1 MAGQVWSVSTSG
13 GYMYADNL
21 SRQLRM
27 SVQPIVKF
35 RQFCDVKDAAHQG
48 LNRGDT
54 FHWNV
59 YSDVSTQGTTL
70 TETSTI
76 PETSFTI
83 SQGTMTITEAG
94 NSVPWTGKLDDLSEQ
109 PVSEVV
115 RKVLKTDAKKAF
127 DNLASAQF
135 NSAVLRVVP
144 TAGTSATAVTLTTN
158 GTATLTN
165 TKAMGTD
172 HVKAIVDVM
181 KERNIPAYTG
191 DDYYAIAWPTT
202 FRTMKNDMESIRQ
215 YVDQGFRMIMN
226 GEVGR
231 FDGVRFVEQTFKA
244 KGSIGT
250 AATTWTEGLSD
261 WCVFFGEDTVAEAV
275 AVPEEI
281 RGKIPGDFGRDRG
294 IAWYYLGGFG
304 IVHTQAAQTRIVIWD
319 SAAQEDYYELFTTK
333 SLLLHFPT

>member
-27 SVQPIVKF
+27 AVQPIVKF

-48 LNRGDT
+48 LHRGDT

-59 YSDVSTQGTTL
+59 YSDVSTQGSTL
-70 TETSTI
+70 VETNTI

-83 SQGTMTITEAG
+83 AQGTMTITEAG

-135 NSAVLRVVP
+135 NSAALRVVP

-202 FRTMKNDMESIRQ
+202 FRTMKNDMESIKQ

-226 GEVGR
+226 GEIGR

-250 AATTWTEGLSD
+250 LGSAWSEGLSD
-261 WCVFFGEDTVAEAV
+261 WVVFFGEDTVAEAV

-304 IVHTQAAQTRIVIWD
+304 IVHTQAAQSRIVIWD
-319 SAAQEDYYELFTTK
+319 SAG
-333 SLLLHFPT
+333 

>member
-27 SVQPIVKF
+27 AVQPIVKF

-127 DNLASAQF
+127 DNLAATQF
-135 NSAVLRVVP
+135 DAAKLRVVP
-144 TAGTSATAVTLTTN
+144 TAGTSTTALTLTTN
-158 GTATLTN
+158 GVCAINNNVALQ
-165 TKAMGTD
+165 KE
-172 HVKAIVDVM
+172 HVKLVVDTM
-181 KERNIPAYTG
+181 KERNIPAYSG
-191 DDYYAIAWPTT
+191 DDYYAIAWPSTW
-202 FRTMKNDMESIRQ
+202 RTLKDNLEDIKQ
-215 YVDQGFRMIMN
+215 YIDQGFQMIMN
-226 GEVGR
+226 GEIGR
-231 FDGVRFVEQTFKA
+231 YDGVRFVEQTHKA
-244 KGSIGT
+244 KASIGT
-250 AATTWTEGLSD
+250 ATSAWTNGKSD
-261 WCVFFGEDTVAEAV
+261 WAVFFGEDTVAEAV

-304 IVHTQAAQTRIVIWD
+304 IVHTQAAQSRIVIWD
-319 SAAQEDYYELFTTK
+319 SAA
-333 SLLLHFPT
+333 

>member
-1 MAGQVWSVSTSG
+1 MAGQVWSVKTSG
-13 GYMYADNL
+13 GYMYALNL

-27 SVQPIVKF
+27 AVQPIVKF

-48 LNRGDT
+48 LHRGDT

-59 YSDVSTQGTTL
+59 FSDVGTQGTTL
-70 TETSTI
+70 TETNTL

-83 SQGTMTITEAG
+83 AQGTMTITEAG

-109 PVSEVV
+109 PVAEVI

-127 DNLASAQF
+127 DNLASAEF
-135 NSAVLRVVP
+135 NKAALRVAP
-144 TAGTSATAVTLTTN
+144 TSGTSATEVTLTTN
-158 GTATLTN
+158 SVCAITN
-165 TKAMGTD
+165 TLAMSNN
-172 HVKAIVDVM
+172 HVKSIVDVM

-191 DDYYAIAWPTT
+191 DDYYCIAWPTT
-202 FRTMKNDMESIRQ
+202 FRAFKDDIETLKS

-226 GEVGR
+226 GEIGR
-231 FDGVRFVEQTFKA
+231 YDGVRFVEQTFKA

-250 AATTWTEGLSD
+250 AATAWAQGKSD
-261 WCVFFGEDTVAEAV
+261 WVVFFGEDTVAEAV

-281 RGKIPGDFGRDRG
+281 RGKIPGDYGRDRG

-304 IVHTQAAQTRIVIWD
+304 IVHTQAAQNRIVIWD
-319 SAAQEDYYELFTTK
+319 SSA
-333 SLLLHFPT
+333 

>member
-1 MAGQVWSVSTSG
+1 MAGQVWSVNTSG
-13 GYMYADNL
+13 GYMYALNL

-27 SVQPIVKF
+27 AVQPIVKF

-48 LNRGDT
+48 LHRGDT

-59 YSDVSTQGTTL
+59 FSDVGTQGSTL
-70 TETSTI
+70 VETNTI

-109 PVSEVV
+109 PVAEVI

-127 DNLASAQF
+127 DNLAATQF
-135 NSAVLRVVP
+135 NAAALRVVP
-144 TAGTSATAVTLTTN
+144 TAGTSLTAITLTTN

-165 TKAMGTD
+165 NVALGTS
-172 HVKAIVDVM
+172 HVKLIVDTM

-191 DDYYAIAWPTT
+191 DDYYSIAWPSTY
-202 FRTMKNDMESIRQ
+202 RTMKDDLEGIKQ

-226 GEVGR
+226 GEIGR
-231 FDGVRFVEQTFKA
+231 YEGVRFVEQTHKS

-250 AATTWTEGLSD
+250 AATAWTNSKSD
-261 WCVFFGEDTVAEAV
+261 WAFFFGEDTVAEAV

-281 RGKIPGDFGRDRG
+281 RGKIPGDYGRDRG

-304 IVHTQAAQTRIVIWD
+304 ITHTQAAQSRIVIWD
-319 SAAQEDYYELFTTK
+319 SAA
-333 SLLLHFPT
+333 

>member
-13 GYMYADNL
+13 GYMYALNL

-27 SVQPIVKF
+27 AVQPIVKF

-48 LNRGDT
+48 LHRGDT

-59 YSDVSTQGTTL
+59 FSDVSTQGATL
-70 TETSTI
+70 TETNTV

-83 SQGTMTITEAG
+83 TQGTMTITEAG

-109 PVSEVV
+109 PVAEVI

-127 DNLASAQF
+127 DNLASTEF
-135 NSAVLRVVP
+135 NKAALRVAP
-144 TAGTSATAVTLTTN
+144 TGGSSATAVTLTTN
-158 GTATLTN
+158 SVCTITN
-165 TKAMGTD
+165 SLALSNN
-172 HVKAIVDVM
+172 HVKSIVDVM

-202 FRTMKNDMESIRQ
+202 FRAFKDDIETLKS

-226 GEVGR
+226 GEIGR
-231 FDGVRFVEQTFKA
+231 YDGVRFVEQTFKS

-250 AATTWTEGLSD
+250 AAAAWTNGLSD
-261 WCVFFGEDTVAEAV
+261 WVVFFGEDTVAEAV

-281 RGKIPGDFGRDRG
+281 RGKIPGDYGRDRG

-304 IVHTQAAQTRIVIWD
+304 IVHTQAAQNRIVIWD
-319 SAAQEDYYELFTTK
+319 SAA
-333 SLLLHFPT
+333 

>member
-27 SVQPIVKF
+27 AVQPIVKF

-48 LNRGDT
+48 LHRGDT

-59 YSDVSTQGTTL
+59 YSDVSTQGSTL
-70 TETSTI
+70 VETNTI

-83 SQGTMTITEAG
+83 AQGTMTITEAG

-135 NSAVLRVVP
+135 NSAALRVVP

-202 FRTMKNDMESIRQ
+202 FRTMKNDMESIKQ

-226 GEVGR
+226 GEIGR

-250 AATTWTEGLSD
+250 AATAWAQGLSD
-261 WCVFFGEDTVAEAV
+261 WVVFFGEDTVAEAV

-304 IVHTQAAQTRIVIWD
+304 IVHTQAAQSRIVIWD
-319 SAAQEDYYELFTTK
+319 SAA
-333 SLLLHFPT
+333 

>member
-1 MAGQVWSVSTSG
+1 MAGQVWSVNTSG
-13 GYMYADNL
+13 GYMYALNL

-27 SVQPIVKF
+27 AVQPIVKF

-48 LNRGDT
+48 LHRGDT

-59 YSDVSTQGTTL
+59 FSDVGTQGSTL
-70 TETSTI
+70 TETNTI

-83 SQGTMTITEAG
+83 AQGTMTITEAG

-109 PVSEVV
+109 PVAEVI

-127 DNLASAQF
+127 DNLASTEF
-135 NSAVLRVVP
+135 NKAALRVAP
-144 TAGTSATAVTLTTN
+144 PSGTDTSAVTLTTN
-158 GTATLTN
+158 SVCTITN
-165 TKAMGTD
+165 TIALGSA
-172 HVKAIVDVM
+172 HVKSIVDVM

-191 DDYYAIAWPTT
+191 DDYYCIAWPTT
-202 FRTMKNDMESIRQ
+202 FRDFSDDIETLKS

-226 GEVGR
+226 GEIGR
-231 FDGVRFVEQTFKA
+231 YDGVRFIEQTFKA

-250 AATTWTEGLSD
+250 AGVAWAQAKSD
-261 WCVFFGEDTVAEAV
+261 WVVFFGEDTVAEAV

-281 RGKIPGDFGRDRG
+281 RGKIPGDYGRDRG

-304 IVHTQAAQTRIVIWD
+304 IVHTQAAQNRIVIWD
-319 SAAQEDYYELFTTK
+319 SAA
-333 SLLLHFPT
+333 

>member
-1 MAGQVWSVSTSG
+1 MAGQVWAVSTSG

-27 SVQPIVKF
+27 AVQPIVKF

-48 LNRGDT
+48 LHRGDT

-70 TETSTI
+70 TETNTI

-127 DNLASAQF
+127 DNLAATQF
-135 NSAVLRVVP
+135 DAAALRVVP
-144 TAGTSATAVTLTTN
+144 TAGTSTTALTLTTN

-165 TKAMGTD
+165 DVALQKE
-172 HVKAIVDVM
+172 HVKLIVDTM
-181 KERNIPAYTG
+181 KERNIPAYSG
-191 DDYYAIAWPTT
+191 DDYYAIAWP
-202 FRTMKNDMESIRQ
+202 
-215 YVDQGFRMIMN
+215 
-226 GEVGR
+226 
-231 FDGVRFVEQTFKA
+231 
-244 KGSIGT
+244 
-250 AATTWTEGLSD
+250 
-261 WCVFFGEDTVAEAV
+261 
-275 AVPEEI
+275 
-281 RGKIPGDFGRDRG
+281 
-294 IAWYYLGGFG
+294 
-304 IVHTQAAQTRIVIWD
+304 
-319 SAAQEDYYELFTTK
+319 
-333 SLLLHFPT
+333 

>member
-1 MAGQVWSVSTSG
+1 MAGQVWSVNTSG
-13 GYMYADNL
+13 GYMYALNL

-27 SVQPIVKF
+27 AVQPIVKF

-48 LNRGDT
+48 LHRGDT

-59 YSDVSTQGTTL
+59 FSDVSTQGATL
-70 TETSTI
+70 TETNTV

-83 SQGTMTITEAG
+83 AQGTMTITEAG

-109 PVSEVV
+109 PVAEVI

-127 DNLASAQF
+127 DNLASAEF
-135 NSAVLRVVP
+135 NKAALRVAP
-144 TAGTSATAVTLTTN
+144 TGGSSATAVTLTTN
-158 GTATLTN
+158 SVCTITN
-165 TKAMGTD
+165 SLALSNN
-172 HVKAIVDVM
+172 HVKSIVDVM

-202 FRTMKNDMESIRQ
+202 FRAFKDDIESLKS

-226 GEVGR
+226 GEIGR
-231 FDGVRFVEQTFKA
+231 YDGVRFVEQTFKA

-250 AATTWTEGLSD
+250 AATAWTNGLSD
-261 WCVFFGEDTVAEAV
+261 WVVFFGEDTVAEAV

-281 RGKIPGDFGRDRG
+281 RGKIPGDYGRDRG

-304 IVHTQAAQTRIVIWD
+304 IVHTQAAQNRIVIWD
-319 SAAQEDYYELFTTK
+319 SAA
-333 SLLLHFPT
+333 

>member
-27 SVQPIVKF
+27 AVQPIVKF

-48 LNRGDT
+48 LHRGDT

-59 YSDVSTQGTTL
+59 YSDVSTQGSTL
-70 TETSTI
+70 VETNTI

-109 PVSEVV
+109 PVAEVV

-127 DNLASAQF
+127 DNLAAAEF
-135 NSAVLRVVP
+135 NKAALRVVP
-144 TAGTSATAVTLTTN
+144 TAGTATDSVVLTTN
-158 GTATLTN
+158 TACTLTN
-165 TKAMGTD
+165 SVAMTNE

-191 DDYYAIAWPTT
+191 DDYYVIAWPTT
-202 FRTMKNDMESIRQ
+202 FRTLKNNLESIKQ

-226 GEVGR
+226 GEIGR
-231 FDGVRFVEQTFKA
+231 YDGVRFVEQTHKA

-250 AATTWTEGLSD
+250 AGTTWTRGNSD
-261 WCVFFGEDTVAEAV
+261 WAVFFGEDTVAEAV

-304 IVHTQAAQTRIVIWD
+304 IVHTQAAQSRIVIWD
-319 SAAQEDYYELFTTK
+319 SAA
-333 SLLLHFPT
+333 

>member
-1 MAGQVWSVSTSG
+1 MAGQVWSVNTSG
-13 GYMYADNL
+13 GYMYALNL

-27 SVQPIVKF
+27 AVQPIVKF

-48 LNRGDT
+48 LHRGDT

-59 YSDVSTQGTTL
+59 FSDVGTQGSTL
-70 TETSTI
+70 VETNTI

-109 PVSEVV
+109 PVAEVI

-144 TAGTSATAVTLTTN
+144 TTGTDTSAVTLTTN

-165 TKAMGTD
+165 SIALGKE
-172 HVKAIVDVM
+172 HVKSIVDVM

-191 DDYYAIAWPTT
+191 DDYYCIAWPTT
-202 FRTMKNDMESIRQ
+202 FRAFVDDIESIKQ
-215 YVDQGFRMIMN
+215 YVDQGFRMSMN
-226 GEVGR
+226 GEIGR
-231 FDGVRFVEQTFKA
+231 YDGVRFVEQTFKS

-250 AATTWTEGLSD
+250 AGTAWTRGVSD
-261 WCVFFGEDTVAEAV
+261 WIVFFGEDTVAEAV
-275 AVPEEI
+275 AVPEEM

-319 SAAQEDYYELFTTK
+319 SAA
-333 SLLLHFPT
+333 